1 MKQMMNEV
9 NPKAGTLK
17 QTNGKTLQ
25 NVSRKLIA
33 FVLMLAITLQ
43 PAMVNAATNDE
54 NGDTCCSV
62 EKKDR
67 TNKFA
72 RLVKLSLPSEKMI
85 NKADS
90 DITSALYRS
99 LNENRAKQFAEAFAA
114 GDTEIN
120 KAFAAETSIS
130 LPKGMQADEVMIA
143 GFFAENIA
151 FTGDV
156 VVGDAEMTKMFNAA
170 HRIQFASD
178 AIAGDEWMSLRFQ
191 AENIA
196 LPTAAMIAQADAE
209 INGRLQGDNSVRT
222 LAIK

>member
-1 MKQMMNEV
+1 MNEV

-43 PAMVNAATNDE
+43 PAMVNAKTNDE

-62 EKKDR
+62 EKKEKN
-67 TNKFA
+67 NKFA
-72 RLVKLSLPSEKMI
+72 KLVKLSLPSEKMI
-85 NKADS
+85 NKADRE
-90 DITSALYRS
+90 ITSALYKS

-114 GDTEIN
+114 GDAEIN
-120 KAFAAETSIS
+120 KAFKAETSIAVPRA
-130 LPKGMQADEVMIA
+130 LQADEAMIA
-143 GFFAENIA
+143 GFYAENIA
-151 FTGDV
+151 MAGDV
-156 VVGDAEMTKMFNAA
+156 LAGDAAMEKMFYAQ
-170 HRIQFASD
+170 HSIQFASNNQ
-178 AIAGDEWMSLRFQ
+178 AVDELMNIRFQ

-196 LPTAAMIAQADAE
+196 TPTAAMIAQADAE
-209 INGRLQGDNSVRT
+209 INHRLQVDHSART

>member
-25 NVSRKLIA
+25 NVSRRLIA

-43 PAMVNAATNDE
+43 PAMVNAKTNDE

-67 TNKFA
+67 NNKFTK
-72 RLVKLSLPSEKMI
+72 LVKLSLPSAKMI
-85 NKADS
+85 NNADS
-90 DITSALYRS
+90 DITSALYKS
-99 LNENRAKQFAEAFAA
+99 LNENRVKQFAEAFAA

-130 LPKGMQADEVMIA
+130 LPKGMLADEVMIT

-151 FTGDV
+151 FTCDIA
-156 VVGDAEMTKMFNAA
+156 VGDAELTKLFAA
-170 HRIQFASD
+170 EHRIQFASD
-178 AIAGDEWMSLRFQ
+178 TIAGDEWMNLRFH
-191 AENIA
+191 AENIVMPSA
-196 LPTAAMIAQADAE
+196 TMIAQADAE
-209 INGRLQGDNSVRT
+209 INGRLQGDNTTKT

>member
-17 QTNGKTLQ
+17 QTNGKTFQ

-43 PAMVNAATNDE
+43 PAMVNAKTNDE

-67 TNKFA
+67 VNKFSK
-72 RLVKLSLPSEKMI
+72 LVKLSLPSAKMI

-90 DITSALYRS
+90 EISSALYKS
-99 LNENRAKQFAEAFAA
+99 LNENRVKQFAEAFAA

-156 VVGDAEMTKMFNAA
+156 AVGDTELTKLFAAE
-170 HRIQFASD
+170 HRIMFASD
-178 AIAGDEWMSLRFQ
+178 AIAGDEWMNLCFQ
-191 AENIA
+191 AENITT
-196 LPTAAMIAQADAE
+196 PTAVMIAQADAE
-209 INGRLQGDNSVRT
+209 INGCLQGDNSTRT

>member
-17 QTNGKTLQ
+17 QTNGKTFQ

-43 PAMVNAATNDE
+43 PAMVNAKTNDE

-67 TNKFA
+67 VNKFSK
-72 RLVKLSLPSEKMI
+72 LVKLSLPSAKMI
-85 NKADS
+85 KKADS
-90 DITSALYRS
+90 EISSALYKS
-99 LNENRAKQFAEAFAA
+99 LNENRVKQFAEAFAA

-156 VVGDAEMTKMFNAA
+156 AVGDTELTKLFSAE
-170 HRIQFASD
+170 HRIMFASD
-178 AIAGDEWMSLRFQ
+178 AIAGDEWMNLCFQ
-191 AENIA
+191 AENITT
-196 LPTAAMIAQADAE
+196 PTAVMIAQADAE
-209 INGRLQGDNSVRT
+209 INGRLQGDNSTRT

>member
-33 FVLMLAITLQ
+33 FVLMLAIALQ
-43 PAMVNAATNDE
+43 PAMVNAKTNDE

-67 TNKFA
+67 TNKFTK
-72 RLVKLSLPSEKMI
+72 LVKLSLPSEKMI

-90 DITSALYRS
+90 DITSSLYKS
-99 LNENRAKQFAEAFAA
+99 LNENRVKQFAEAFAA

-120 KAFAAETSIS
+120 KAFNAETSIS
-130 LPKGMQADEVMIA
+130 LPESMKADEVMIT
-143 GFFAENIA
+143 GFFAENIS
-151 FTGDV
+151 FQGDEA
-156 VVGDAEMTKMFNAA
+156 VGDAAMTKQFAA
-170 HRIQFASD
+170 EHRIQFTND
-178 AIAGDEWMSLRFQ
+178 AIAGDNWMNVRFQ
-191 AENIA
+191 AENIT
-196 LPTAAMIAQADAE
+196 LPTTVMFAQADAE
-209 INGRLQGDNSVRT
+209 MHDRLQADPSVRT

>member
-1 MKQMMNEV
+1 
-9 NPKAGTLK
+9 
-17 QTNGKTLQ
+17 
-25 NVSRKLIA
+25 
-33 FVLMLAITLQ
+33 
-43 PAMVNAATNDE
+43 MVNAATNDE

-90 DITSALYRS
+90 DITSSLYKS

-114 GDTEIN
+114 GDIEIN

-151 FTGDV
+151 FTGNV
-156 VVGDAEMTKMFNAA
+156 AVGDAEMTKMFDAA

-196 LPTAAMIAQADAE
+196 MPTAVMIAQADAE